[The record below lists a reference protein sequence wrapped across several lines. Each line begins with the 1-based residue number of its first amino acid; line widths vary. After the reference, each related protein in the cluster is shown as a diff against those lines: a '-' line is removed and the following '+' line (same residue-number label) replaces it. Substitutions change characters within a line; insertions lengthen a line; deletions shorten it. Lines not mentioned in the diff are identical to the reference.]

1 MHILQLPDDE
11 IFKAGADKDEW
22 LPPGKTMKDKDE
34 WLPPGKT
41 MKVDVDT
48 IIFCRKGT
56 AIIEIDLIP
65 YEIVANTQL
74 IIIAG
79 SIVHNISNSD
89 DFRISY
95 IIFKHEVYDEA
106 TAQLEPSFTFFMKE
120 YPCVQLGEKRINKM
134 NYLVEAMEDFYNEKT
149 NCFRVKIFKNNI
161 QSFLLDVYD
170 KTRTLFKID
179 KSEEVGR
186 REELFIKFI
195 HLIHNFCPKEREV
208 GFYADKLHITSR
220 YLSSITQNVADKSAK
235 YIIDKHAIQRIKIM
249 LKYSNMSIQDISY
262 ELNFP
267 DQSFFARYFKK
278 HTGMTPLEY
287 RAKP

>member
-11 IFKAGADKDEW
+11 IFKAGADKNEW
-22 LPPGKTMKDKDE
+22 LPQGKTI
-34 WLPPGKT
+34 
-41 MKVDVDT
+41 KVDVDT

-56 AIIEIDLIP
+56 ANIEIDLIP

-89 DFRISY
+89 DFKTSY
-95 IIFKHEVYDEA
+95 ITFKHEVYDEA
-106 TAQLEPSFTFFMKE
+106 TAQLEPSFTFFLKE

-170 KTRTLFKID
+170 KTRTLFKIE

-195 HLIHNFCPKEREV
+195 HLIHKYCPQQREV
-208 GFYADKLHITSR
+208 GFYAEKLCITSR
-220 YLSSITQNVADKSAK
+220 YLSSITQNVADKSTK

-249 LKYSNMSIQDISY
+249 LKYSNMSIQNISY

-267 DQSFFARYFKK
+267 DQSFFSRYFKK
-278 HTGMTPLEY
+278 HTSMSPLEY

>member
-1 MHILQLPDDE
+1 MHILQLPDGE
-11 IFKAGADKDEW
+11 IFKAGTDKNEW
-22 LPPGKTMKDKDE
+22 LPQGKTI
-34 WLPPGKT
+34 
-41 MKVDVDT
+41 KVDVDT

-56 AIIEIDLIP
+56 ANIEIDLIP

-89 DFRISY
+89 DFKISY
-95 IIFKHEVYDEA
+95 ITFKHEVYDEA
-106 TAQLEPSFTFFMKE
+106 TAQLEPSFTFFLKE

-134 NYLVEAMEDFYNEKT
+134 NYLVEAMKDFYNEKT

-195 HLIHNFCPKEREV
+195 HLIHKYCPQQREV
-208 GFYADKLHITSR
+208 GFYAEKLYITSR

-267 DQSFFARYFKK
+267 DQSFFSRYFKK
-278 HTGMTPLEY
+278 HTGMSPLEY

>member
-1 MHILQLPDDE
+1 MHILQLPDGE
-11 IFKAGADKDEW
+11 IFKAGTDKNEW
-22 LPPGKTMKDKDE
+22 LPQGKTI
-34 WLPPGKT
+34 
-41 MKVDVDT
+41 KVDVDT

-56 AIIEIDLIP
+56 ANIEIDLIP

-89 DFRISY
+89 DFKISY
-95 IIFKHEVYDEA
+95 ITFKHEVYDEA
-106 TAQLEPSFTFFMKE
+106 TAQLEPSFTFFLKE

-134 NYLVEAMEDFYNEKT
+134 NYLIEAMEDFYNEKT

-195 HLIHNFCPKEREV
+195 HLIHKYCPQQREV
-208 GFYADKLHITSR
+208 GFYAEKLYITSR

-267 DQSFFARYFKK
+267 DQSFFSRYFKK
-278 HTGMTPLEY
+278 HTGMSPLEY

>member
-1 MHILQLPDDE
+1 MHIFQLPDDE
-11 IFKAGADKDEW
+11 IFKAGADKNEW
-22 LPPGKTMKDKDE
+22 LPQ
-34 WLPPGKT
+34 GKT

-56 AIIEIDLIP
+56 AHIEIDLIP

-89 DFRISY
+89 DFKISY
-95 IIFKHEVYDEA
+95 ITFKHEAYDEA
-106 TAQLEPSFTFFMKE
+106 TAQLEPSFTFFLKE

-195 HLIHNFCPKEREV
+195 HLIHKYCPQQREV
-208 GFYADKLHITSR
+208 GFYAEKLCITSR
-220 YLSSITQNVADKSAK
+220 YLSSITQNIADKSAK
-235 YIIDKHAIQRIKIM
+235 YIIDKHTIQRIKIM

-267 DQSFFARYFKK
+267 DQSFFSRYFKK
-278 HTGMTPLEY
+278 HTGMSPLEY

>member
-1 MHILQLPDDE
+1 MHIFQLPDDE
-11 IFKAGADKDEW
+11 IFKAGADKNEW
-22 LPPGKTMKDKDE
+22 LPQ
-34 WLPPGKT
+34 GKT

-56 AIIEIDLIP
+56 ANIEIDLIP

-89 DFRISY
+89 DFKISY
-95 IIFKHEVYDEA
+95 ITFKHEVYDEA
-106 TAQLEPSFTFFMKE
+106 TAQLEPSFTFFLKE

-195 HLIHNFCPKEREV
+195 HLIHKYCPQQREV
-208 GFYADKLHITSR
+208 GFYAGKLYITSC

-267 DQSFFARYFKK
+267 DQSFFSRYFKK
-278 HTGMTPLEY
+278 TY
-287 RAKP
+287 RHESTRV

>member
-1 MHILQLPDDE
+1 MHIFQLPDDE
-11 IFKAGADKDEW
+11 IFKAGADKNEW
-22 LPPGKTMKDKDE
+22 LPQ
-34 WLPPGKT
+34 GKT

-56 AIIEIDLIP
+56 AHIEIDLIP
-65 YEIVANTQL
+65 YELVANTQL

-89 DFRISY
+89 DFKISY
-95 IIFKHEVYDEA
+95 ITFKHEVYDEA
-106 TAQLEPSFTFFMKE
+106 TAQLEPSFTFFLKE

-134 NYLVEAMEDFYNEKT
+134 NYLIEAMEDFYNEKT

-195 HLIHNFCPKEREV
+195 HLIHKYCPQQREV
-208 GFYADKLHITSR
+208 GFYAGKLYITSR

-267 DQSFFARYFKK
+267 DQSFFSRYFKK
-278 HTGMTPLEY
+278 HTGMSPLEY

>member
-22 LPPGKTMKDKDE
+22 LPS
-34 WLPPGKT
+34 GKT

-56 AIIEIDLIP
+56 ALIEIDLIP

-89 DFRISY
+89 DFKISY

-106 TAQLEPSFTFFMKE
+106 TAQLEPSFTFFLKE

-149 NCFRVKIFKNNI
+149 NCFRVKILKNNI

-208 GFYADKLHITSR
+208 GFYAEKLYITSR
-220 YLSSITQNVADKSAK
+220 YLSSITQSVAEKSAK

-278 HTGMTPLEY
+278 YTGMTPIEY
-287 RAKP
+287 RTKP

>member
-22 LPPGKTMKDKDE
+22 LPPGKTMKI
-34 WLPPGKT
+34 
-41 MKVDVDT
+41 DVDT

-278 HTGMTPLEY
+278 HTEMTPLEY

>member
-11 IFKAGADKDEW
+11 VFKAGA
-22 LPPGKTMKDKDE
+22 DKDE

-56 AIIEIDLIP
+56 ALIEIDLIP

-106 TAQLEPSFTFFMKE
+106 TAQLEPSFTFFLKE

-186 REELFIKFI
+186 KEELFIRFI

>member
-1 MHILQLPDDE
+1 MHILQLPDNE

-22 LPPGKTMKDKDE
+22 LPQ
-34 WLPPGKT
+34 GKT

-48 IIFCRKGT
+48 IIFCRKGI
-56 AIIEIDLIP
+56 AHIEIDLIP

-74 IIIAG
+74 IILAG
-79 SIVHNISNSD
+79 SIVHNIDNSD
-89 DFRISY
+89 DLKISY
-95 IIFKHEVYDEA
+95 IIFKHEVYEEA
-106 TAQLEPSFTFFMKE
+106 TAQLEPSFTFFLKE

-195 HLIHNFCPKEREV
+195 HLIHKYCPQQREV
-208 GFYADKLHITSR
+208 GFYAEKLYITSR

-249 LKYSNMSIQDISY
+249 LKYSNVSIQDISY

-267 DQSFFARYFKK
+267 DQSFFSRYFKK
-278 HTGMTPLEY
+278 HTGMSPLEY
-287 RAKP
+287 RTKP

>member
-22 LPPGKTMKDKDE
+22 LPS
-34 WLPPGKT
+34 GKT

-56 AIIEIDLIP
+56 ALIEIDLIP

-89 DFRISY
+89 DFKISY

-106 TAQLEPSFTFFMKE
+106 TAQLEPSFTFFLKE

-267 DQSFFARYFKK
+267 DQSFFSRYFKK

-287 RAKP
+287 RVKP

>member
-22 LPPGKTMKDKDE
+22 LPPGKTMK
-34 WLPPGKT
+34 
-41 MKVDVDT
+41 VDVDT

-56 AIIEIDLIP
+56 ALIEIDLIP

-106 TAQLEPSFTFFMKE
+106 TAQLEPSFTFFLKE

-186 REELFIKFI
+186 KEELFIRFI

>member
-1 MHILQLPDDE
+1 MHIFQLPDDE
-11 IFKAGADKDEW
+11 IFKAGADKNEW
-22 LPPGKTMKDKDE
+22 LPQGKTI
-34 WLPPGKT
+34 
-41 MKVDVDT
+41 KVDVDT

-56 AIIEIDLIP
+56 ANIEIDLIP
-65 YEIVANTQL
+65 YELVANTQL

-89 DFRISY
+89 DFKISY
-95 IIFKHEVYDEA
+95 ITFKHEVYDEA
-106 TAQLEPSFTFFMKE
+106 TAQLEPSFTFFLKE
-120 YPCVQLGEKRINKM
+120 YPCVQLGEKKINKM
-134 NYLVEAMEDFYNEKT
+134 NYLVEAMEDFYNEKN

-170 KTRTLFKID
+170 KTRTLFKIE

-195 HLIHNFCPKEREV
+195 HLIHKYCPQQREV
-208 GFYADKLHITSR
+208 GFYAEKLCITSR

-267 DQSFFARYFKK
+267 NQSFFSRYFKK
-278 HTGMTPLEY
+278 HTGMSPLEY

>member
-1 MHILQLPDDE
+1 MHIFQLPDDE
-11 IFKAGADKDEW
+11 IFKAGADKNEW
-22 LPPGKTMKDKDE
+22 LPQ
-34 WLPPGKT
+34 GKT

-56 AIIEIDLIP
+56 AHIEIDLIP
-65 YEIVANTQL
+65 YELVANTQL

-89 DFRISY
+89 DFKISY
-95 IIFKHEVYDEA
+95 ITFKHEVYDEA
-106 TAQLEPSFTFFMKE
+106 TAQLEPSFTFFLKE

-134 NYLVEAMEDFYNEKT
+134 NYMVEAMKDFYNEKT

-195 HLIHNFCPKEREV
+195 HLIHKYCPQQREV
-208 GFYADKLHITSR
+208 GFYAEKLYITSR

-267 DQSFFARYFKK
+267 DQSFFSRYFKK
-278 HTGMTPLEY
+278 HTGMSPLEY

>member
-1 MHILQLPDDE
+1 MHIFQLPDDE
-11 IFKAGADKDEW
+11 IFKAGADKNEW
-22 LPPGKTMKDKDE
+22 LPQ
-34 WLPPGKT
+34 GKT

-56 AIIEIDLIP
+56 AHIEIDLIP
-65 YEIVANTQL
+65 YELVANTQL

-79 SIVHNISNSD
+79 IIVHNISNSD
-89 DFRISY
+89 DFKISY
-95 IIFKHEVYDEA
+95 ITFKHEVYDEA
-106 TAQLEPSFTFFMKE
+106 TAQLEPSFTFFLKE

-134 NYLVEAMEDFYNEKT
+134 NYLVEAMKDFYNEKT

-195 HLIHNFCPKEREV
+195 HLIHKYCPQQREV
-208 GFYADKLHITSR
+208 GFYAEKLYITSR

-267 DQSFFARYFKK
+267 DQSFFSRYFKK
-278 HTGMTPLEY
+278 HTGMSPLEY

>member
-1 MHILQLPDDE
+1 MHIFQLPDDE
-11 IFKAGADKDEW
+11 IFKAGADKNEW
-22 LPPGKTMKDKDE
+22 LPQ
-34 WLPPGKT
+34 GKT

-56 AIIEIDLIP
+56 AHIEIDLIP
-65 YEIVANTQL
+65 YELVANTQL

-89 DFRISY
+89 DFKISY
-95 IIFKHEVYDEA
+95 ITFKHEVYDEA
-106 TAQLEPSFTFFMKE
+106 TAQLEPSFTFFLKE

-134 NYLVEAMEDFYNEKT
+134 NYLIEAMEDFYNEKT

-195 HLIHNFCPKEREV
+195 HLIHKYCPQQREV
-208 GFYADKLHITSR
+208 GFYAEKLYITSR

-267 DQSFFARYFKK
+267 DQSFFSRYFKK
-278 HTGMTPLEY
+278 HTGMSPLEY

>member
-1 MHILQLPDDE
+1 MHIFQLPDDE
-11 IFKAGADKDEW
+11 IFKAGADKNEW
-22 LPPGKTMKDKDE
+22 LPQ
-34 WLPPGKT
+34 GKT

-56 AIIEIDLIP
+56 AHIEIDLIP

-89 DFRISY
+89 NFKISY
-95 IIFKHEVYDEA
+95 ITFKHEVYDEA
-106 TAQLEPSFTFFMKE
+106 TAQLEPSFTFFLKE

-195 HLIHNFCPKEREV
+195 HLIHKYCPQQREV
-208 GFYADKLHITSR
+208 GFYAEKLYITSR

-267 DQSFFARYFKK
+267 DQSFFSRYFKK
-278 HTGMTPLEY
+278 HTGMSPLEY

>member
-11 IFKAGADKDEW
+11 IFKAGTDKNEW
-22 LPPGKTMKDKDE
+22 LPQGKTI
-34 WLPPGKT
+34 
-41 MKVDVDT
+41 KVDVDT

-56 AIIEIDLIP
+56 ANIEIDLIP
-65 YEIVANTQL
+65 YELVANTQL

-89 DFRISY
+89 DFKISY
-95 IIFKHEVYDEA
+95 ITFKHEVYDEA
-106 TAQLEPSFTFFMKE
+106 TAQLEPSFTFFLKE
-120 YPCVQLGEKRINKM
+120 YPCVQLGEKKINKM

-170 KTRTLFKID
+170 KTRTLFKIE

-195 HLIHNFCPKEREV
+195 HLIHKYCPQQREV
-208 GFYADKLHITSR
+208 GFYAEKLCITSR

-267 DQSFFARYFKK
+267 NQSFFSRYFKK
-278 HTGMTPLEY
+278 HTGMSPLEY

>member
-1 MHILQLPDDE
+1 MHIFQLPDDE
-11 IFKAGADKDEW
+11 IFKAGADKNEW
-22 LPPGKTMKDKDE
+22 LPQ
-34 WLPPGKT
+34 GKT

-56 AIIEIDLIP
+56 ANIEIDLIP
-65 YEIVANTQL
+65 YELVANTQL

-89 DFRISY
+89 DFKISY
-95 IIFKHEVYDEA
+95 ITFKHEVYDEA
-106 TAQLEPSFTFFMKE
+106 TAQLEPSFTFFLKE
-120 YPCVQLGEKRINKM
+120 YPCVQLGEKKINKM
-134 NYLVEAMEDFYNEKT
+134 NYLVEAMEDFYNEKN

-170 KTRTLFKID
+170 KTRTLFKIE

-195 HLIHNFCPKEREV
+195 HLIHKYCPQQREV
-208 GFYADKLHITSR
+208 GFYAEKLCITSR

-267 DQSFFARYFKK
+267 NQSFFSRYFKK
-278 HTGMTPLEY
+278 HTGMSPLEY

>member
-11 IFKAGADKDEW
+11 IFKAGADKNEW
-22 LPPGKTMKDKDE
+22 LPQ
-34 WLPPGKT
+34 GKT

-56 AIIEIDLIP
+56 AHIEIDLIP

-89 DFRISY
+89 DFKISY
-95 IIFKHEVYDEA
+95 ITFKHEVYDEA
-106 TAQLEPSFTFFMKE
+106 TAQLEPSFTFFLKE

-195 HLIHNFCPKEREV
+195 HLIHKYCPQQREV
-208 GFYADKLHITSR
+208 GFYAEKLYITSR

-267 DQSFFARYFKK
+267 DQSFFSRYFKK
-278 HTGMTPLEY
+278 HTGMSPLEY

>member
-11 IFKAGADKDEW
+11 IFKAGADKNEW
-22 LPPGKTMKDKDE
+22 LPQGKTI
-34 WLPPGKT
+34 
-41 MKVDVDT
+41 KVDVDT

-56 AIIEIDLIP
+56 ANIEIDLIP

-89 DFRISY
+89 DFKISY
-95 IIFKHEVYDEA
+95 ITFKHEVYDEA
-106 TAQLEPSFTFFMKE
+106 TAQLEPSFTFFLKE
-120 YPCVQLGEKRINKM
+120 YPCVQLGEKKINKM

-170 KTRTLFKID
+170 KTRTLFKIE

-195 HLIHNFCPKEREV
+195 HLIHKYCPQQREV
-208 GFYADKLHITSR
+208 GFYAEKLCITSR

-267 DQSFFARYFKK
+267 NQSFFSRYFKK
-278 HTGMTPLEY
+278 HTGMSPLEY

>member
-11 IFKAGADKDEW
+11 IFKAGA
-22 LPPGKTMKDKDE
+22 DKDE

-208 GFYADKLHITSR
+208 VFYADKLHITSR

>member
-1 MHILQLPDDE
+1 MHIFQLPDDE
-11 IFKAGADKDEW
+11 IFKAGADKNEW
-22 LPPGKTMKDKDE
+22 LPQ
-34 WLPPGKT
+34 GKT

-56 AIIEIDLIP
+56 AHIEIDLIP
-65 YEIVANTQL
+65 YELVANTQL

-89 DFRISY
+89 DFKISY
-95 IIFKHEVYDEA
+95 ITFKHEVYDEA
-106 TAQLEPSFTFFMKE
+106 TAQLEPSFTFFLKE

-134 NYLVEAMEDFYNEKT
+134 NYLIEAMEDFYNEKT

-195 HLIHNFCPKEREV
+195 HLIHKYCPQQREV
-208 GFYADKLHITSR
+208 GFYAEKLYITSR
-220 YLSSITQNVADKSAK
+220 YLSSIIQNVADKSAK

-267 DQSFFARYFKK
+267 DQSFFSRYFKK
-278 HTGMTPLEY
+278 HTGMSPLEY

>member
-22 LPPGKTMKDKDE
+22 LPS
-34 WLPPGKT
+34 GKT

-56 AIIEIDLIP
+56 ALIEIDLIP

-89 DFRISY
+89 DFKISY

-106 TAQLEPSFTFFMKE
+106 TAQLEPSFTFFLKE

-208 GFYADKLHITSR
+208 GFYAEKLYITSR
-220 YLSSITQNVADKSAK
+220 YLSSITQSVAEKSAK

-278 HTGMTPLEY
+278 HTGMTPIEY
-287 RAKP
+287 RTKP

>member
-1 MHILQLPDDE
+1 MHIFQLPDDE
-11 IFKAGADKDEW
+11 IFKAGADKNEW
-22 LPPGKTMKDKDE
+22 LPQ
-34 WLPPGKT
+34 GKT

-56 AIIEIDLIP
+56 AHIEIDLIP

-89 DFRISY
+89 DFKISY
-95 IIFKHEVYDEA
+95 ITFKHEVYDEA
-106 TAQLEPSFTFFMKE
+106 TAQLEPSFTFFLKE

-195 HLIHNFCPKEREV
+195 HLIHKYCPQQREV
-208 GFYADKLHITSR
+208 GFYAEKLYITSR

-267 DQSFFARYFKK
+267 DQSFFSRYFKK
-278 HTGMTPLEY
+278 HTGMSPLEY

>member
-11 IFKAGADKDEW
+11 IFKAGADKNEW
-22 LPPGKTMKDKDE
+22 LPHGKTI
-34 WLPPGKT
+34 
-41 MKVDVDT
+41 KVDVYT

-56 AIIEIDLIP
+56 ANIEIDLIP

-89 DFRISY
+89 DFKISY
-95 IIFKHEVYDEA
+95 ITFKHEVYDEA
-106 TAQLEPSFTFFMKE
+106 TAQLEPSFTFFLKE

-195 HLIHNFCPKEREV
+195 HLIHKYCPQQREV
-208 GFYADKLHITSR
+208 GFYAEKLCITSR
-220 YLSSITQNVADKSAK
+220 YLSSITQNIADKSAK

-267 DQSFFARYFKK
+267 DQSFFSRYFKK
-278 HTGMTPLEY
+278 HTGMSPLEY

>member
-1 MHILQLPDDE
+1 MHIFQLPDDE
-11 IFKAGADKDEW
+11 IFKAGADKNEW
-22 LPPGKTMKDKDE
+22 LPQD
-34 WLPPGKT
+34 KT

-56 AIIEIDLIP
+56 AHIEIDLIP
-65 YEIVANTQL
+65 YELVANTQL

-89 DFRISY
+89 DFKISY
-95 IIFKHEVYDEA
+95 ITFKHEVYDEA
-106 TAQLEPSFTFFMKE
+106 TAQLEPSFTFFLKE

-195 HLIHNFCPKEREV
+195 HLIHKYCPQQREV
-208 GFYADKLHITSR
+208 GFYAEKLYITSR

-267 DQSFFARYFKK
+267 DQSFFSRYFKK
-278 HTGMTPLEY
+278 HTGMSPLEY

>member
-1 MHILQLPDDE
+1 MHIFQLPDDE
-11 IFKAGADKDEW
+11 IFKAGADKNEW
-22 LPPGKTMKDKDE
+22 LPQ
-34 WLPPGKT
+34 GKT

-56 AIIEIDLIP
+56 AHIEIDLIP
-65 YEIVANTQL
+65 YELVANTQL

-89 DFRISY
+89 DFKISY
-95 IIFKHEVYDEA
+95 ITFKHEVYDEA
-106 TAQLEPSFTFFMKE
+106 TAQQEPSFTFFLKE

-195 HLIHNFCPKEREV
+195 HLIHKYCPQQREV
-208 GFYADKLHITSR
+208 GFYAEKLYITSR

-267 DQSFFARYFKK
+267 DQSFFSRYFKK
-278 HTGMTPLEY
+278 HTGMSPLEY

>member
-1 MHILQLPDDE
+1 MHILQLPDGE
-11 IFKAGADKDEW
+11 IFKAGTDKNEW
-22 LPPGKTMKDKDE
+22 LPQGKTI
-34 WLPPGKT
+34 
-41 MKVDVDT
+41 KVDVDT

-56 AIIEIDLIP
+56 ANIEIDLIP

-89 DFRISY
+89 DFKISY
-95 IIFKHEVYDEA
+95 ITFKHEVYDEA
-106 TAQLEPSFTFFMKE
+106 TAQLEPSFTFFLKE

-195 HLIHNFCPKEREV
+195 HLIHKYCPQQREV
-208 GFYADKLHITSR
+208 GFYAGKLYITSR

-267 DQSFFARYFKK
+267 DQSFFSRYFKK
-278 HTGMTPLEY
+278 HTGMSPLEY
-287 RAKP
+287 RTKP

>member
-11 IFKAGADKDEW
+11 IFKAGA
-22 LPPGKTMKDKDE
+22 DKDE

-267 DQSFFARYFKK
+267 DQSFLARYFKK

>member
-1 MHILQLPDDE
+1 MHILQLPDGE
-11 IFKAGADKDEW
+11 IFKAGTDKNEW
-22 LPPGKTMKDKDE
+22 LPQGKTI
-34 WLPPGKT
+34 
-41 MKVDVDT
+41 KVDVDT

-56 AIIEIDLIP
+56 ANIEIDLIP

-89 DFRISY
+89 DFKISY
-95 IIFKHEVYDEA
+95 ITFKHEVYDEA
-106 TAQLEPSFTFFMKE
+106 TAQLEPSFTFFLKE

-195 HLIHNFCPKEREV
+195 HLIHKYCPQQREV
-208 GFYADKLHITSR
+208 GFYAGKLYITSR

-267 DQSFFARYFKK
+267 DQSFFSRYFKK
-278 HTGMTPLEY
+278 HTGMSPLEY

>member
-1 MHILQLPDDE
+1 MHIFQLPDDE
-11 IFKAGADKDEW
+11 IFKAGADKNEW
-22 LPPGKTMKDKDE
+22 LPQ
-34 WLPPGKT
+34 GKT
-41 MKVDVDT
+41 MKVNVDT

-56 AIIEIDLIP
+56 AHIEIDLIP
-65 YEIVANTQL
+65 YELVANTQL

-89 DFRISY
+89 DFKISY
-95 IIFKHEVYDEA
+95 ITFKHEVYDEA
-106 TAQLEPSFTFFMKE
+106 TAQLEPSFTFFLKE

-195 HLIHNFCPKEREV
+195 HLIHKYCPQQREV
-208 GFYADKLHITSR
+208 GFYAEKLYITSR

-267 DQSFFARYFKK
+267 DQSFFSRYFKK
-278 HTGMTPLEY
+278 HTGMSPLEY

>member
-1 MHILQLPDDE
+1 MHIFQLPDDE
-11 IFKAGADKDEW
+11 IFKAGADKNEW
-22 LPPGKTMKDKDE
+22 LPQ
-34 WLPPGKT
+34 GKT

-56 AIIEIDLIP
+56 AHIEIDLIP
-65 YEIVANTQL
+65 YELVANTQL

-79 SIVHNISNSD
+79 NIVHNISNSD
-89 DFRISY
+89 DFKISY
-95 IIFKHEVYDEA
+95 ITFKHEVYDEA
-106 TAQLEPSFTFFMKE
+106 TAQLEPSFTFFLKE

-195 HLIHNFCPKEREV
+195 HLIHKYCPQQREV
-208 GFYADKLHITSR
+208 GFYAEKLYITSR

-267 DQSFFARYFKK
+267 DQSFFSRYFKK
-278 HTGMTPLEY
+278 HTGMSPLEY

>member
-1 MHILQLPDDE
+1 MHIFQLPDDE
-11 IFKAGADKDEW
+11 IFKAGADKNEW
-22 LPPGKTMKDKDE
+22 LPQ
-34 WLPPGKT
+34 GKT

-56 AIIEIDLIP
+56 AHIEIDLIP
-65 YEIVANTQL
+65 YELVANTQL

-89 DFRISY
+89 NFKISY
-95 IIFKHEVYDEA
+95 ITFKHEVYDEA
-106 TAQLEPSFTFFMKE
+106 TAQLEPSFTFFLKE

-195 HLIHNFCPKEREV
+195 HLIHKYCPQQREV
-208 GFYADKLHITSR
+208 GFYAEKLYITSR

-267 DQSFFARYFKK
+267 DQSFFSRYFKK
-278 HTGMTPLEY
+278 HTGMSPLEY

>member
-1 MHILQLPDDE
+1 MHILQLPDGE
-11 IFKAGADKDEW
+11 IFKAGTDKNEW
-22 LPPGKTMKDKDE
+22 LPQGKTI
-34 WLPPGKT
+34 
-41 MKVDVDT
+41 KVDVDT

-56 AIIEIDLIP
+56 ANIEIDLIP

-89 DFRISY
+89 DFKISY
-95 IIFKHEVYDEA
+95 ITFKHEVYDKA
-106 TAQLEPSFTFFMKE
+106 TAQLEPSFTFFLKE

-134 NYLVEAMEDFYNEKT
+134 NYLVEAMEDFYYEKT
-149 NCFRVKIFKNNI
+149 NCFRIKIFKNNI

-195 HLIHNFCPKEREV
+195 HLIHKYCPQQREV
-208 GFYADKLHITSR
+208 GFYAGKLYITSR

-267 DQSFFARYFKK
+267 DQSFFSRYFKK
-278 HTGMTPLEY
+278 HTGMSPLEY

>member
-1 MHILQLPDDE
+1 MHIFQLPDDE
-11 IFKAGADKDEW
+11 IFKAGADKNEW
-22 LPPGKTMKDKDE
+22 LPQ
-34 WLPPGKT
+34 GKT

-56 AIIEIDLIP
+56 ANIEIDLIP
-65 YEIVANTQL
+65 YELVANTQL

-89 DFRISY
+89 DFKISY
-95 IIFKHEVYDEA
+95 ITFKHEVYDEA
-106 TAQLEPSFTFFMKE
+106 TAQLEPSFTFFLKE

-134 NYLVEAMEDFYNEKT
+134 NYLVEAMEDFYNEKN

-170 KTRTLFKID
+170 KTRTLFKIE

-195 HLIHNFCPKEREV
+195 HLIHKYCPQQREV
-208 GFYADKLHITSR
+208 GFYAEKLCITSR

-267 DQSFFARYFKK
+267 NQSFFSRYFKK
-278 HTGMTPLEY
+278 HTGMSPLEY

>member
-1 MHILQLPDDE
+1 MHIFQLPDDK
-11 IFKAGADKDEW
+11 IFKAGADKNEW
-22 LPPGKTMKDKDE
+22 LPQ
-34 WLPPGKT
+34 GKT

-56 AIIEIDLIP
+56 AHIEIDLIP
-65 YEIVANTQL
+65 YELVANTQL

-89 DFRISY
+89 DFKISY
-95 IIFKHEVYDEA
+95 ITFKHEVYDEA
-106 TAQLEPSFTFFMKE
+106 TAQLEPSFTFFLKE

-195 HLIHNFCPKEREV
+195 HLIHKYCPQQREV
-208 GFYADKLHITSR
+208 GFYAEKLYITSR

-267 DQSFFARYFKK
+267 DQSFFSRYFKK
-278 HTGMTPLEY
+278 HTGMSPLEY

>member
-1 MHILQLPDDE
+1 MHIFQLPDDE
-11 IFKAGADKDEW
+11 IFKAGADKNEW
-22 LPPGKTMKDKDE
+22 LPQGKTI
-34 WLPPGKT
+34 
-41 MKVDVDT
+41 KVDVDT

-56 AIIEIDLIP
+56 ANIEIDLIP

-89 DFRISY
+89 DFKISY
-95 IIFKHEVYDEA
+95 ITFKHEVYDEA
-106 TAQLEPSFTFFMKE
+106 TAQLEPSFTFFLKE
-120 YPCVQLGEKRINKM
+120 YPCVQLGEKKINKM
-134 NYLVEAMEDFYNEKT
+134 NYLVEAMEDFYNEKN

-170 KTRTLFKID
+170 KTRTLFKIE

-195 HLIHNFCPKEREV
+195 HLIHKYCPQQREV
-208 GFYADKLHITSR
+208 GFYAEKLCITSR

-267 DQSFFARYFKK
+267 DQSFFSRYFKK
-278 HTGMTPLEY
+278 HTGMSPLEY

>member
-1 MHILQLPDDE
+1 MHILQLPDGE
-11 IFKAGADKDEW
+11 IFKAGTDKNEW
-22 LPPGKTMKDKDE
+22 LPQGKTI
-34 WLPPGKT
+34 
-41 MKVDVDT
+41 KVDVDT

-56 AIIEIDLIP
+56 ANIEIDLIP

-89 DFRISY
+89 DFKISY
-95 IIFKHEVYDEA
+95 ITFKHEVYDEA
-106 TAQLEPSFTFFMKE
+106 TAQLEPSFTFFLKE
-120 YPCVQLGEKRINKM
+120 YHCVQLGEKRINKM
-134 NYLVEAMEDFYNEKT
+134 NYLVEAMEDFYYEKT
-149 NCFRVKIFKNNI
+149 NCFRIKIFKNNI

-195 HLIHNFCPKEREV
+195 HLIHKYCPQQREV
-208 GFYADKLHITSR
+208 GFYAEKLYITSR

-267 DQSFFARYFKK
+267 DQSFFSRYFKK
-278 HTGMTPLEY
+278 HTGMSPLEY